1 MKTELTIVKAKCS
14 QDMVG
19 QDIIIPATEESQEIM
34 NPLPYGLVMG
44 CNIKYKGRHNL
55 ERHDL
60 FHACIKLV
68 ADNTGKNR
76 QQIYQECLLAVR
88 WHKGYAYYK
97 DKDGKE
103 RINVILKSTSFIEM
117 SLQDAEYFY
126 NELKPFDELA
136 SMIGITADELVREA
150 KLRMKGRHYCILCG
164 AKATDKHHKFS
175 QSKINIAKYGRDLI
189 NNEFNIV
196 WLCNNCHASHNKIP
210 KELNWNEKRFIQEAK
225 RNGYLLEDNLKQSL
239 LNTFE
244 GQEVN
249 K

>member
-1 MKTELTIVKAKCS
+1 MKAEMTIKKIKIDS
-14 QDMVG
+14 SMIG
-19 QDIIIPATEESQEIM
+19 QDVLIPDSPDSLEIM
-34 NPLPYGLVMG
+34 NPLPYAQKMG
-44 CNIKYKGRHNL
+44 IKIIYKGRHNL

-76 QQIYQECLLAVR
+76 ERIYQECLLAVR

-103 RINVILKSTSFIEM
+103 RVNVMLKSTSFFEM

-150 KLRMKGRHYCILCG
+150 KLRMKGRRYCIICG
-164 AKATDKHHKFS
+164 NVSDQSHHCFS
-175 QSKINIAKYGRDLI
+175 RTKWAIAKYGAKLI
-189 NNEFNIV
+189 D
-196 WLCNNCHASHNKIP
+196 ASFNKIDACHRCNVSHANIP
-210 KELNWNEKRFIQEAK
+210 PEFIWDEKTFIDKARK
-225 RNGYLLEDNLKQSL
+225 AGYNI
-239 LNTFE
+239 
-244 GQEVN
+244 
-249 K
+249 